1 MSSINPVLDRP
12 GLGQSAGRPRPDG
25 ASASSPRSVALIP
38 LRDATDGPLSVSRQ
52 RRTLA
57 IYALMVAAGLA
68 LAFTSGPAGQ
78 AFGLGLLLPG
88 GGFSVHLAGG
98 LWPAVGAVLGI
109 ALSLLLFGAG
119 LFAWFG
125 SGNILA
131 PIVAWLGSAGI
142 AAALAPQ
149 APWSG
154 APWLTAFAVAATV
167 VLTARSR
174 AGQQRQAVADRE
186 RRNAHLARLAARP
199 VIDLAD
205 AVREGG
211 GVPDEACGYLRHL
224 LDRAL
229 QPVERFEGFDAIDQ
243 FQTASIR
250 YQCCNSGY
258 ALAALQH
265 EHLPAFRG
273 YLSQAQ
279 QNLHAKMLDHR
290 NWKYWVLEN
299 AWGNLS
305 LDPNPVP
312 RDNIMY
318 SGWYGAMLA
327 EYISNTGDQR
337 YNEQPMVLRH
347 PDGREWRY
355 SFSQLAEAVYRN
367 FKRSEFTLF
376 SCEPNWIYP
385 VCNNFGSITVKIH
398 DRLYGTQW
406 WNEIEADYRRHFDNE
421 FTTQDGRTLAIRSSR
436 TGLTIAALTS
446 VMADCVAAY
455 FLHGVLPDVA
465 RRAWEI
471 ARLDFIKVADGK
483 LDLVT
488 RGWDAIDTGNYKR
501 SMITTYAQVGAA
513 AGEMGDREVLELLR
527 QRVRDEYPGSLED
540 GVRLHP
546 GTSNFAFASLLG
558 LFAQGPGVRRS
569 LHVRGTPAETLRGPM
584 LMNAPYPDV
593 LVLRA
598 VNDGGVLA
606 GTLRPGRDAAAGGS
620 YTLELGQLR
629 PGGSYRC
636 EGLRDSSVTADA
648 QGRAT
653 VQVQLAGRQDFRV
666 IPQH

>member
-1 MSSINPVLDRP
+1 MSSVNPVLDPP
-12 GLGQSAGRPRPDG
+12 GFGQSARAPHPQGGGSRG
-25 ASASSPRSVALIP
+25 VALIP
-38 LRDATDGPLSVSRQ
+38 LRDAIDGPLSVSRQ

-57 IYALMVAAGLA
+57 IYAVMFVAGLA
-68 LAFTSGPAGQ
+68 LAFSAAPAGQ

-98 LWPAVGAVLGI
+98 LWGALGGLLGM
-109 ALSLLLFGAG
+109 ALSLLLFGVG

-131 PIVAWLGSAGI
+131 PIVVWLGSALL

-154 APWLTAFAVAATV
+154 APWLMAALVAALSVAT
-167 VLTARSR
+167 LRSR
-174 AGQQRQAVADRE
+174 AGQRRQAVADRE
-186 RRNAHLARLAARP
+186 RRNTHLARLAARP
-199 VIDLAD
+199 SVDLAD
-205 AVREGG
+205 AVRDGQG
-211 GVPDEACGYLRHL
+211 IPDEAAGYLRHL

-250 YQCCNSGY
+250 YQVCNFGY

-273 YLSQAQ
+273 YLAEAQ
-279 QNLHAKMLDHR
+279 QRLHAKMLDHR
-290 NWKYWVLEN
+290 NWKYWALEN

-337 YNEQPMVLRH
+337 YNEQPLVLRH
-347 PDGREWRY
+347 PDGREWSY
-355 SFSQLAEAVYRN
+355 TFSQLAEAVFRN
-367 FKRSEFTLF
+367 FKRSAFTLF
-376 SCEPNWIYP
+376 PCEPNWIYP
-385 VCNNFGSITVKIH
+385 LCNNFGSICVRIH
-398 DRLYGTQW
+398 DRLYGTAW
-406 WNEIEADYRRHFDNE
+406 WPQIEADYRRHFDAE
-421 FTTQDGRTLAIRSSR
+421 FTTLDGRTLAIRSSR

-446 VMADCVAAY
+446 VMADCVTAY

-471 ARLDFIKVADGK
+471 ARLDFIRVADGK
-483 LDLVT
+483 VDLVT

-540 GVRLHP
+540 GVRVHP
-546 GTSNFAFASLLG
+546 GVSNFAHASLLG

-569 LHVRGTPAETLRGPM
+569 VHVRGISAATQSGPM
-584 LMNAPYPDV
+584 LMSAPYPDV

-606 GTLRPGRDAAAGGS
+606 GTLGPGRPGVAGGR

-629 PGGSYRC
+629 PGGAYRC
-636 EGLRDSSVTADA
+636 EGLAEPSIMADSR
-648 QGRAT
+648 GRAV
-653 VQVQLAGRQDFRV
+653 VQVQLAGRQEFRV
-666 IPQH
+666 VPQH

>member
-1 MSSINPVLDRP
+1 MSSVNPVLDRS
-12 GLGQSAGRPRPDG
+12 GFGQPAGRPSG
-25 ASASSPRSVALIP
+25 AAASPRSIALIP
-38 LRDATDGPLSVSRQ
+38 LREAIDGPLSVSRQ

-57 IYALMVAAGLA
+57 LYAAMIAAGLA
-68 LAFTSGPAGQ
+68 LAFSAGPAGQ

-98 LWPAVGAVLGI
+98 LWPAAGAVLGI
-109 ALSLLLFGAG
+109 VLSLLLFGAG
-119 LFAWFG
+119 LLAWFG

-131 PIVAWLGSAGI
+131 PIVAWLGSAGV
-142 AAALAPQ
+142 AAALAPA
-149 APWSG
+149 APWAG
-154 APWLTAFAVAATV
+154 APWLTAGAVAVVAATV
-167 VLTARSR
+167 ARGR
-174 AGQQRQAVADRE
+174 ARQRRQAVADRA

-199 VIDLAD
+199 VVDLAD
-205 AVREGG
+205 AVRDGA
-211 GVPDEACGYLRHL
+211 GVSDEACGYLRHL

-229 QPVERFEGFDAIDQ
+229 QPVERFDGFDAIDQ
-243 FQTASIR
+243 FQTSSIR
-250 YQCCNSGY
+250 YQCCNYGY
-258 ALAALQH
+258 ALAALQY

-273 YLSQAQ
+273 YLSEAQ
-279 QNLHAKMLDHR
+279 QRLHAKMLDHR
-290 NWKYWVLEN
+290 NWKYWALEN

-305 LDPNPVP
+305 LDPDPVP

-318 SGWYGAMLA
+318 SGWFGAMLA
-327 EYISNTGDQR
+327 EYISNTGDRR
-337 YNEQPMVLRH
+337 YDEQPLLLRH

-355 SFSQLAEAVYRN
+355 TFPQLAAAVYRN
-367 FKRSEFTLF
+367 FKRSDFTLF
-376 SCEPNWIYP
+376 PCEPNWIYP
-385 VCNNFGSITVKIH
+385 LCNNFGSICVRIH

-446 VMADCVAAY
+446 VMADCVTAY

-471 ARLDFIKVADGK
+471 ARLDFIRVAGGRVE
-483 LDLVT
+483 LVT

-513 AGEMGDREVLELLR
+513 AGEMGDRQVLELLR
-527 QRVRDEYPGSLED
+527 QRVRDEYPGTLED
-540 GVRLHP
+540 GVRVIP
-546 GTSNFAFASLLG
+546 GVSNFAYASLLG
-558 LFAQGPGVRRS
+558 LFAQGPGVRRAI
-569 LHVRGTPAETLRGPM
+569 HVRGVPEATLRGPM
-584 LMNAPYPDV
+584 LMDAPYPDV

-606 GTLRPGRDAAAGGS
+606 GSLRPGRAAAVGGS
-620 YTLELGQLR
+620 FALQLGQLR
-629 PGGSYRC
+629 PNGRYRC
-636 EGLRDSSVTADA
+636 EGLRETDLSADA

-666 IPQH
+666 LPLH

>member
-1 MSSINPVLDRP
+1 MSSVNPVLERS
-12 GLGQSAGRPRPDG
+12 GFGNSGGGQPA
-25 ASASSPRSVALIP
+25 ATAAPRSIALIP
-38 LRDATDGPLSVSRQ
+38 LRDAVDGPLSVARQ
-52 RRTLA
+52 RRTLL
-57 IYALMVAAGLA
+57 IYAAMLAAGLA
-68 LAFTSGPAGQ
+68 LALSAAPAGQ
-78 AFGLGLLLPG
+78 AFGLGLLFPG

-98 LWPAVGAVLGI
+98 VWPALGAVFGI
-109 ALSLLLFGAG
+109 ALSLLLFFGG

-131 PIVAWLGSAGI
+131 PIVVWLGSAGI
-142 AAALAPQ
+142 AATLAPQ

-154 APWLTAFAVAATV
+154 APWLCLGFVAVTTIWT
-167 VLTARSR
+167 LRSR
-174 AGQQRQAVADRE
+174 AQQQRQAVADRE

-199 VIDLAD
+199 VADLAD
-205 AVREGG
+205 AVRDGT
-211 GVPDEACGYLRHL
+211 GVPDEACGYLRHI
-224 LDRAL
+224 LDRSL
-229 QPVERFEGFDAIDQ
+229 QPIERFDGFDAIDQ

-250 YQCCNSGY
+250 YQCCNFGY

-273 YLSQAQ
+273 YLSEAQ
-279 QNLHAKMLDHR
+279 QRLHVKMLDHR
-290 NWKYWVLEN
+290 NWKYWALEN

-337 YNEQPMVLRH
+337 YNDRPLVLRH
-347 PDGREWRY
+347 PDGREWAY
-355 SFSQLAEAVYRN
+355 TFSQLAEAVYRN
-367 FKRSEFTLF
+367 FKRSDFTLF
-376 SCEPNWIYP
+376 ACEPNWIYP
-385 VCNNFGSITVKIH
+385 VCNNFGSIAVRIH

-471 ARLDFIKVADGK
+471 ARLDFIKVAGGK
-483 LDLVT
+483 VELVT

-501 SMITTYAQVGAA
+501 SMVTTYAQVGAA

-527 QRVRDEYPGSLED
+527 QRVRDEYAGTLED
-540 GVRLHP
+540 GVRVIP
-546 GTSNFAFASLLG
+546 GVSNFAFASLLG
-558 LFAQGPGVRRS
+558 LFAQGPGVRRAM
-569 LHVRGTPAETLRGPM
+569 HVRGVSAETLRGPL
-584 LMNAPYPDV
+584 LMGAPYPDV
-593 LVLRA
+593 LVTRA
-598 VNDGGVLA
+598 INDGGVLA
-606 GTLRPGRDAAAGGS
+606 GTLRPGRDASAGGT
-620 YTLELGQLR
+620 YALELGQLR
-629 PGGSYRC
+629 PGASYRC
-636 EGLRDSSVTADA
+636 EGLREASLAADA

-653 VQVQLAGRQDFRV
+653 VHVQLGARQDFRV
-666 IPQH
+666 VPLH

>member
-1 MSSINPVLDRP
+1 MSSVNPVLDPP
-12 GLGQSAGRPRPDG
+12 GFGQSARAPQPPLGGSRG
-25 ASASSPRSVALIP
+25 VALIP
-38 LRDATDGPLSVSRQ
+38 LREAIDGPLSVSRQ

-57 IYALMVAAGLA
+57 IYALMAVAGLA
-68 LAFTSGPAGQ
+68 LAFTAAPAGQ

-98 LWPAVGAVLGI
+98 VWAALGGVLGL
-109 ALSLLLFGAG
+109 ALSLLLFAGG

-131 PIVAWLGSAGI
+131 PVVVWLGSAGL
-142 AAALAPQ
+142 AAALAPR

-154 APWLTAFAVAATV
+154 APWLVVFAVAATTM
-167 VLTARSR
+167 LTVQSR
-174 AGQQRQAVADRE
+174 ARQRRQAVADRE

-199 VIDLAD
+199 VVDLAD
-205 AVREGG
+205 AVRSGAG
-211 GVPDEACGYLRHL
+211 IPDEAAGYLRHI
-224 LDRAL
+224 LDRSL
-229 QPVERFEGFDAIDQ
+229 QPVERFDGFDAIDQ

-250 YQCCNSGY
+250 YQCCNFGY

-273 YLSQAQ
+273 YLAQAQ

-290 NWKYWVLEN
+290 NWKYWALEN

-327 EYISNTGDQR
+327 EYIANTGDQR
-337 YNEQPMVLRH
+337 YNEQPLVLRH
-347 PDGREWRY
+347 PDGRQWSY
-355 SFSQLAEAVYRN
+355 TFSQLAEAVFRN
-367 FKRSEFTLF
+367 FKRSDFTLF
-376 SCEPNWIYP
+376 ACEPNWIYP
-385 VCNNFGSITVKIH
+385 VCNNFGSITVRIH
-398 DRLYGTQW
+398 DRLYGTSW
-406 WNEIEADYRRHFDNE
+406 WPQIEADYRRQFDAE
-421 FTTQDGRTLAIRSSR
+421 FTTLDGRTLAIRSSR

-483 LDLVT
+483 VELVT

-513 AGEMGDREVLELLR
+513 AGEMGDREVLELLQ

-540 GVRLHP
+540 GVRVIP
-546 GTSNFAFASLLG
+546 GVSNFAFGSLLG

-569 LHVRGTPAETLRGPM
+569 LHVRGLPVEVQRGPM
-584 LMNAPYPDV
+584 LMSAPYPDV

-606 GTLRPGRDAAAGGS
+606 ATLGPGRPAATGGR

-629 PGGSYRC
+629 PGGAYRC
-636 EGLRDSSVTADA
+636 EGLATPSIMADS

-666 IPQH
+666 TPVQ

>member
-1 MSSINPVLDRP
+1 MSSVNPVLDRSGFGQP
-12 GLGQSAGRPRPDG
+12 GNPSGAAVPPRG
-25 ASASSPRSVALIP
+25 IALIP
-38 LRDATDGPLSVSRQ
+38 LREAIDGPLSVSRQ

-57 IYALMVAAGLA
+57 LYAAMVAIGLV
-68 LAFTSGPAGQ
+68 LAFGAAPAGQ

-88 GGFSVHLAGG
+88 GGFSLHLAGG
-98 LWPAVGAVLGI
+98 WGPAAGAALGI
-109 ALSLLLFGAG
+109 MLSLLLFGAG

-131 PIVAWLGSAGI
+131 PIVAWLGPAGV
-142 AAALAPQ
+142 AAALAPA

-154 APWLTAFAVAATV
+154 APWLTLGAVVATAAL
-167 VLTARSR
+167 VLRARAR
-174 AGQQRQAVADRE
+174 GRRQAVADRE

-199 VIDLAD
+199 VPDLAD
-205 AVREGG
+205 AVRDGA
-211 GVPDEACGYLRHL
+211 GVSDEACGYLRHI

-229 QPVERFEGFDAIDQ
+229 QPVPRFDGFDAIDQ

-250 YQCCNSGY
+250 YQCCNYGY
-258 ALAALQH
+258 ALAALQY

-273 YLSQAQ
+273 YLSEAQ
-279 QNLHAKMLDHR
+279 QRLHAKMLDHR
-290 NWKYWVLEN
+290 NWKYWALEN

-318 SGWYGAMLA
+318 SGWFGAMLA
-327 EYISNTGDQR
+327 EYISNTGDSR
-337 YNEQPMVLRH
+337 YHDQPMVLRH

-355 SFSQLAEAVYRN
+355 TFPQLAEAVYRN
-367 FKRSEFTLF
+367 FKRSDFTLF
-376 SCEPNWIYP
+376 PCEPNWIYP
-385 VCNNFGSITVKIH
+385 LCNNFGSICVRIH
-398 DRLYGTQW
+398 DRLYGTHW
-406 WNEIEADYRRHFDNE
+406 WSEIEADYRRHFDNE

-446 VMADCVAAY
+446 VMADCVTAY

-483 LDLVT
+483 VDLVT

-527 QRVRDEYPGSLED
+527 QRVRDEYPGTLED
-540 GVRLHP
+540 GVRVIP
-546 GTSNFAFASLLG
+546 GVSNFAYASLLG
-558 LFAQGPGVRRS
+558 LFAQGAGVRRAM
-569 LHVRGTPAETLRGPM
+569 HVRGVPARTLNGPM
-584 LMNAPYPDV
+584 LTGASYPDV
-593 LVLRA
+593 LVTRA

-606 GTLRPGRDAAAGGS
+606 GTVRPGRAAAAGGVHA
-620 YTLELGQLR
+620 LELGQLH
-629 PGGSYRC
+629 PGGRYRC
-636 EGLRDSSVTADA
+636 EGLRETAVTADA

-653 VQVQLAGRQDFRV
+653 VHVQLAGRQDFRV
-666 IPQH
+666 APLL

>member
-1 MSSINPVLDRP
+1 MSSVNPVLDPP
-12 GLGQSAGRPRPDG
+12 GLRQSARAPQPQPGGSRG
-25 ASASSPRSVALIP
+25 VALIP
-38 LRDATDGPLSVSRQ
+38 LREALDGPLSVARQ

-57 IYALMVAAGLA
+57 IYAVMLAAGLA
-68 LAFTSGPAGQ
+68 LAFTAGGAGQ

-88 GGFSVHLAGG
+88 GGFSVHFAGG
-98 LWPAVGAVLGI
+98 LWPALGGALGLL
-109 ALSLLLFGAG
+109 LSLLLFGAG

-131 PIVAWLGSAGI
+131 PILVWLGSAGL

-154 APWLTAFAVAATV
+154 APWLMAALVAALAVATI
-167 VLTARSR
+167 RSR
-174 AGQQRQAVADRE
+174 ASQRRQAVADRE
-186 RRNAHLARLAARP
+186 RRNTHLARLAARP
-199 VIDLAD
+199 SVDLAD
-205 AVREGG
+205 AVRENKGI
-211 GVPDEACGYLRHL
+211 PDEAAGYLRHV

-250 YQCCNSGY
+250 YQVCNFGY

-273 YLSQAQ
+273 YLADAQ
-279 QNLHAKMLDHR
+279 QRLHAKMLDHR
-290 NWKYWVLEN
+290 NWKYWALEN

-305 LDPNPVP
+305 LDPDPVP

-327 EYISNTGDQR
+327 EYIANTGDHR
-337 YNEQPMVLRH
+337 YNESPMVLRH

-355 SFSQLAEAVYRN
+355 TFSQLAEAVFRN
-367 FKRSEFTLF
+367 FKRSDFTLF
-376 SCEPNWIYP
+376 PCEPNWIYP
-385 VCNNFGSITVKIH
+385 LCNNFGSICVKVH
-398 DRLYGTQW
+398 DRVYGTSW
-406 WNEIEADYRRHFDNE
+406 WPQVEADYRRQFDAE
-421 FTTQDGRTLAIRSSR
+421 FTTLDGRTLAIRSSR
-436 TGLTIAALTS
+436 TGLTIASLTS
-446 VMADCVAAY
+446 VMADCVTAY

-483 LDLVT
+483 VDLVT

-513 AGEMGDREVLELLR
+513 AGEMGDREVLQLLQ
-527 QRVRDEYPGSLED
+527 QRVRDEYPGTLED
-540 GVRLHP
+540 GVRLIP
-546 GTSNFAFASLLG
+546 GVSNFAYASLLG

-569 LHVRGTPAETLRGPM
+569 LHVRGLSAETQRGPM
-584 LMNAPYPDV
+584 LMSAPYPDV

-606 GTLRPGRDAAAGGS
+606 ATLAPGRPAAAGDR
-620 YTLELGQLR
+620 YMLELGQLR
-629 PGGSYRC
+629 PGGRYRC
-636 EGLRDSSVTADA
+636 EGLAEPALTADT
-648 QGRAT
+648 QGRAI
-653 VQVQLAGRQDFRV
+653 VHVQLAGRQHFRV
-666 IPQH
+666 VPLQ